1 MALKKDGRKWGSKGN
16 INKDPKITTTSKIP
30 KSSGCKF
37 KQRKDQP
44 RK

>member
-1 MALKKDGRKWGSKGN
+1 MALKKDGRNWGSKGS
-16 INKDPKITTTSKIP
+16 INKDPKITTTSNIP
-30 KSSGCKF
+30 KGKTTQF